1 MIGIILA
8 AGKGTRLR
16 PLTYAIPKPL
26 LPVGGRP
33 VIDYAIENLCACK
46 EITKIYIAVSH
57 GKETIENY
65 IKNMNFGVEIETVTT
80 LGWETGGDLKTVI
93 NERKIGVPVIVAYGD
108 IVSRINI
115 PDMLSFH
122 KKQNKL
128 ATVAL
133 FEVPDEDVNR
143 FGIAEMNG
151 NSVKRFIEKPPLEQ
165 APSNLANAGYY
176 ILEKGA
182 YIQLPFDKKKVEETL
197 FPKLAENGDLAGYIC
212 KPDYWLDIGTI
223 ESYRKANRL
232 VEGILPPKTHGDSQ

>member
-46 EITKIYIAVSH
+46 EVKKIFIAVSH
-57 GKETIENY
+57 GRETIENY
-65 IKNMNFGVEIETVTT
+65 IKNMDYGVEIETVTT

-93 NERKIGVPVIVAYGD
+93 NERKIDDRIIVAYGD
-108 IVSRINI
+108 IVSRI
-115 PDMLSFH
+115 DTSEMLIFH

-151 NSVKRFIEKPPLEQ
+151 NSVKQFIEKPPLEK

-182 YIQLPFDKKKVEETL
+182 YLQLPFEKKKVEEGL
-197 FPKLAENGDLAGYIC
+197 FPKLAINGDLAGYIC
-212 KPDYWLDIGTI
+212 KPEYWLDIGTI

-232 VEGILPPKTHGDSQ
+232 VEGILPPKNTGDTQ